1 MKYFAKMFLFAAMV
15 TVAAVGCSPVASDG
29 YRIDGEIIGHDNGVV
44 YVGFFDSQIMKVQ
57 RDSSQIV
64 DGKFS
69 FSGSLHGPVQMIVSD
84 GNFNDWSNPN
94 TLNCFIEPGKM
105 KLTLEW
111 GNFANYTLEGSPLND
126 EYVVF
131 NESLK
136 PQMDR
141 IMELNKSMASMESQ
155 EQKDKAREEMT
166 ELYKVVSEATERFIA
181 GNPSSA
187 LAAYFMSTR
196 MSTYSLDQMEA
207 MFNRFSEEVK
217 ATSWGQE
224 IKAEIDL
231 LNSLKPGNPAPL
243 FSSTDINGNHLS
255 LADFKGKVV
264 LVDFW
269 ASWCVPCRAGNPH
282 LKELWNKY
290 NSEGFEIICIAD
302 NDSSP
307 DDWREA
313 VKHDGIEMF
322 HHILRGFV
330 VNPDG
335 SFDRTNDISDLYAI
349 HVLPTKYLIDRD
361 GNIIGK
367 VNNEQL
373 DQELLKIFGQ

>member
-1 MKYFAKMFLFAAMV
+1 MNFFAKIFLLAVLV
-15 TVAAVGCSPVASDG
+15 TVAAVSCTSVASDS
-29 YRIDGEIIGHDNGVV
+29 YRIDGEVIGQDNGMV
-44 YVGFFDSQIMKVQ
+44 YIGFFDSQTMKIQ
-57 RDSSQIV
+57 RDSCQIV

-69 FSGSLHGPVQMIVSD
+69 FSGSLSGPAQVIVSD
-84 GNFNDWSNPN
+84 GNYNDWSNPN
-94 TLNCFIEPGKM
+94 ILNFFIEPGKM

-111 GNFANYTLEGSPLND
+111 GNFANYTLEGSSLND
-126 EYVVF
+126 AYVTF
-131 NESLK
+131 NESVK

-155 EQKDKAREEMT
+155 EQKDRAQEEMS
-166 ELYKVVSEATERFIA
+166 ELYKVVNDATESFIA

-187 LAAYFMSTR
+187 LAANFLSTR
-196 MSTYSLDQMEA
+196 MSTYSLEQLETL
-207 MFNRFSEEVK
+207 FNPFSEEVK

-243 FSSTDINGNHLS
+243 FSSVDINGNTLS

-290 NSEGFEIICIAD
+290 NAEGFEIICIAD

-335 SFDRTNDISDLYAI
+335 TFDRTNDISDLYAI

-373 DQELLKIFGQ
+373 DQKLKELFK

>member
-1 MKYFAKMFLFAAMV
+1 MKCFAKMFLFAALV

-29 YRIDGEIIGHDNGVV
+29 YRIDGEVIGQDNGMV
-44 YVGFFDSQIMKVQ
+44 YIGFFDSHTMKVQ

-69 FSGSLHGPVQMIVSD
+69 FLGSLSGPAQLIVSD

-94 TLNCFIEPGKM
+94 TLNCFIQPGKM

-126 EYVVF
+126 EYVAF
-131 NESLK
+131 NVSLK

-155 EQKDKAREEMT
+155 EQKDKARVEMT
-166 ELYKVVSEATERFIA
+166 ELYKVVSEATERFIV

-187 LAAYFMSTR
+187 LAANFLSTR

-207 MFNRFSEEVK
+207 MFNPFTEEVK

-224 IKAEIDL
+224 VKAEIDL

-373 DQELLKIFGQ
+373 DQELKELFH

>member
-1 MKYFAKMFLFAAMV
+1 MKCFAKMFLFAALV

-29 YRIDGEIIGHDNGVV
+29 YRIDGEVIGQDNGMV
-44 YVGFFDSQIMKVQ
+44 YIGFFDSHTMKVQ

-94 TLNCFIEPGKM
+94 TLNCFIQPGKM

-126 EYVVF
+126 EYVAF
-131 NESLK
+131 NVSLK

-155 EQKDKAREEMT
+155 EQKDKARVEMT
-166 ELYKVVSEATERFIA
+166 ELYKVVSEATERFIV

-187 LAAYFMSTR
+187 LAANFLSTR
-196 MSTYSLDQMEA
+196 MSTYSLEQMEA
-207 MFNRFSEEVK
+207 MFNPFTEEVK

-224 IKAEIDL
+224 VKAEIDL

-373 DQELLKIFGQ
+373 DQELKELFH